1 MNMIASQTRNGS
13 PFGSI
18 NRGNA
23 VGYTEDNEVNL
34 WRAVITQAFMDACWL
49 DTRAHQPMEKS
60 KGSNSRGQRHI
71 DREEARSWLLGTS
84 KYFEEVCDAAEVDA
98 DAVREAAKRLHDCY
112 WVMENRPYGVYHK
125 AAA

>member
-1 MNMIASQTRNGS
+1 MNMIASQTRNGN

-18 NRGNA
+18 NRGNE

-49 DTRAHQPMEKS
+49 DTRADEPMEKS
-60 KGSNSRGQRHI
+60 KGSNSRGQRHL
-71 DREEARSWLLGTS
+71 DREEARTWLLGTS
-84 KYFEEVCDAAEVDA
+84 KYFIEVCDAAEVDA
-98 DAVREAAKRLHDCY
+98 DSVRESAIRLAENG